1 MFFELD
7 FLNVSIFDVM
17 RLEQGYSKT
26 FNKDRNFDA
35 LSFRFHAD
43 TLFKTENQSV
53 HAGDN
58 SICFVPARANYTRIA
73 KRDELIV
80 VHFHSL
86 SGYFKEIECFYP
98 KNPETYAA
106 RFEELLAC
114 WQKKERGYKYKSS
127 ALLYGILADMY
138 AENTEDEQ
146 PLCNEKIQK
155 SVRYLLDNFNKE
167 DITTAEIAERSYVSE
182 VYFRKLFKK
191 DFGITP
197 KQYLVNLRIKHAEK
211 LIGTGYY
218 SLQEVAFACGFND
231 YKYFTVEFKKHTGV
245 SPSKYV
251 YEPNR

>member
-1 MFFELD
+1 
-7 FLNVSIFDVM
+7 
-17 RLEQGYSKT
+17 
-26 FNKDRNFDA
+26 
-35 LSFRFHAD
+35 
-43 TLFKTENQSV
+43 
-53 HAGDN
+53 
-58 SICFVPARANYTRIA
+58 
-73 KRDELIV
+73 
-80 VHFHSL
+80 
-86 SGYFKEIECFYP
+86 
-98 KNPETYAA
+98 
-106 RFEELLAC
+106 
-114 WQKKERGYKYKSS
+114 
-127 ALLYGILADMY
+127 MY
-138 AENTEDEQ
+138 AENSEGEQ

-155 SVRYLLDNFNKE
+155 SVRYLLDNFTKE
-167 DITTAEIAERSYVSE
+167 DVTTAEIAERSYVSE